1 MTFPRAL
8 ALVLLL
14 LAVTASSAAAQC
26 AMCYSTAAAQD
37 SEAIKALNLG
47 ILVLL
52 IPPVAIMGSILL
64 LAFRYR
70 NSDPTEA
77 EQPPSPQPSRKSF
90 QVVSSPTV

>member
-8 ALVLLL
+8 ALAVLL
-14 LAVTASSAAAQC
+14 LAVTAAPAAAQC
-26 AMCYSTAAAQD
+26 AMCYNSAAAQD

-64 LAFRYR
+64 LAVRYR
-70 NSDPTEA
+70 NADRTEA
-77 EQPPSPQPSRKSF
+77 EQTASAQPSRKTF
-90 QVVSSPTV
+90 RVLSPPTG

>member
-8 ALVLLL
+8 ALAVLL
-14 LAVTASSAAAQC
+14 LAVTAAPAAAQC
-26 AMCYSTAAAQD
+26 AMCYNSAAAQD

-52 IPPVAIMGSILL
+52 IPPVAIMASILL

-70 NSDPTEA
+70 NADHTEA
-77 EQPPSPQPSRKSF
+77 EPTASTQPSRKIF
-90 QVVSSPTV
+90 RLLSSSTG

>member
-1 MTFPRAL
+1 MSFPRAI
-8 ALVLLL
+8 ARAVLL
-14 LAVTASSAAAQC
+14 LAVTAPPAAAQC

-52 IPPVAIMGSILL
+52 IPPVAIMGGILL

-70 NSDPTEA
+70 NADHEEA
-77 EQPPSPQPSRKSF
+77 EQTASPRASRKTF

>member
-1 MTFPRAL
+1 MSCPRAIAL
-8 ALVLLL
+8 AVLL
-14 LAVTASSAAAQC
+14 LAVTAPPAAAQC
-26 AMCYSTAAAQD
+26 VMCYSTAAAQD

-77 EQPPSPQPSRKSF
+77 EQTPSPQPSRKSF

>member
-1 MTFPRAL
+1 MTFPRAP

-14 LAVTASSAAAQC
+14 LAVTAAPAAAQC

-52 IPPVAIMGSILL
+52 IPPVAVMVGILL

-70 NSDPTEA
+70 NSDLTEA
-77 EQPPSPQPSRKSF
+77 EQTPSPQPSRKSF

>member
-1 MTFPRAL
+1 MSFPRFIAL
-8 ALVLLL
+8 TVLL
-14 LAVTASSAAAQC
+14 LAVTAPPAAAQC

-70 NSDPTEA
+70 NADHTEA
-77 EQPPSPQPSRKSF
+77 EQTPSPQPSRKTF
-90 QVVSSPTV
+90 QVVSSPTA